1 MRLTN
6 ALVYVLTLVL
16 GLFAFFSSYIALHH
30 QNGGGEDRP
39 YDPAAAG
46 GEGNA
51 RTDAL
56 RFSRG
61 GFNITSLQQRAIRT
75 AREELS
81 ALKEALHLN
90 QITARITDLAAAPRH
105 PSATSPAAIR
115 QRRANRTT
123 VDVSSLPPVSAVPDQ
138 ETAHLRQQVAA
149 LQAALEQ
156 QKQQQQ
162 QQSGK
167 PGTEK
172 KEGKD
177 AQLAEQVAMLTAE
190 LKRAQA
196 RAQQLQDE
204 AAQRQPAKPAVNT
217 ASSSS
222 SSSNMAPAEPVGC
235 RASFEPTCDM
245 YPYVRFWNHRFR
257 PSDCYQSPLRHPS
270 GRLAPLEE
278 RKYVVFEPDHGGW
291 NNIRMAAEVRYLLS
305 AVCQPLCT
313 ATHTMTPQTRTHAR
327 TQVAIIFAH
336 ATGRTLVMPPIMV
349 FYLLNKDSHG
359 EDNQSTFDKVLGPSL
374 APSIRILCC
383 KCRPDRTCSR
393 CSLCLPLACK
403 PCGSV
408 ARLVLSFP
416 CDHAV
421 LRHAAAVRG
430 PRYHNDG
437 RVHSHRRRRQP
448 PQGALHG
455 LFLVPFEASVRLPS
469 HPSLPSPPPTC

>member
-16 GLFAFFSSYIALHH
+16 GLFAFFSSYIALQH
-30 QNGGGEDRP
+30 QNGGGEERP
-39 YDPAAAG
+39 YDPADAG

-61 GFNITSLQQRAIRT
+61 GFNITSLQQRAIHT

-123 VDVSSLPPVSAVPDQ
+123 VDMSSLPPVSAVPDQ
-138 ETAHLRQQVAA
+138 ETAQLRQQVAA
-149 LQAALEQ
+149 LQAALEK

-162 QQSGK
+162 QQQSSK
-167 PGTEK
+167 TGTEK
-172 KEGKD
+172 KDGKD
-177 AQLAEQVAMLTAE
+177 AQLAEQVATLTVE
-190 LKRAQA
+190 LKRARA

-204 AAQRQPAKPAVNT
+204 AAQRQPAAPTVST
-217 ASSSS
+217 GFSTSS

-257 PSDCYQSPLRHPS
+257 PADCYQSPLRHPS

-291 NNIRMAAEVRYLLS
+291 NNIRMAAEVRLS
-305 AVCQPLCT
+305 VIGQPLCT
-313 ATHTMTPQTRTHAR
+313 ATHTMTPHAR
-327 TQVAIIFAH
+327 THTGGDRLRARDGAH
-336 ATGRTLVMPPIMV
+336 
-349 FYLLNKDSHG
+349 
-359 EDNQSTFDKVLGPSL
+359 LG
-374 APSIRILCC
+374 
-383 KCRPDRTCSR
+383 
-393 CSLCLPLACK
+393 
-403 PCGSV
+403 
-408 ARLVLSFP
+408 
-416 CDHAV
+416 
-421 LRHAAAVRG
+421 HAAHDGLLPAEQGQPRRG
-430 PRYHNDG
+430 
-437 RVHSHRRRRQP
+437 
-448 PQGALHG
+448 
-455 LFLVPFEASVRLPS
+455 
-469 HPSLPSPPPTC
+469 

>member
-1 MRLTN
+1 LPAQIFPTPTPAAAAPLVTMRLTN

-16 GLFAFFSSYIALHH
+16 GLFAFFSSYIALQH
-30 QNGGGEDRP
+30 QNGGGEERP
-39 YDPAAAG
+39 YDPADAG

-123 VDVSSLPPVSAVPDQ
+123 VDMSSLPPVSAVPDQ
-138 ETAHLRQQVAA
+138 ETAQLRQQVAA
-149 LQAALEQ
+149 LQAALEK

-162 QQSGK
+162 QQSSK

-177 AQLAEQVAMLTAE
+177 AQLAEQVATLTAE
-190 LKRAQA
+190 LKQAQA

-204 AAQRQPAKPAVNT
+204 AAQRQPAAPTVST
-217 ASSSS
+217 GFSTS

-257 PSDCYQSPLRHPS
+257 PADCYQSPLRHPS

-291 NNIRMAAEVRYLLS
+291 NNIRMAAEVRLS
-305 AVCQPLCT
+305 VFSGTAHVLCHSHSH
-313 ATHTMTPQTRTHAR
+313 AHTLTHAR
-327 TQVAIIFAH
+327 THLRTHAHTYTHAH
-336 ATGRTLVMPPIMV
+336 AHRWRSSSRTRRGARW
-349 FYLLNKDSHG
+349 S
-359 EDNQSTFDKVLGPSL
+359 
-374 APSIRILCC
+374 
-383 KCRPDRTCSR
+383 CRP
-393 CSLCLPLACK
+393 
-403 PCGSV
+403 
-408 ARLVLSFP
+408 
-416 CDHAV
+416 
-421 LRHAAAVRG
+421 
-430 PRYHNDG
+430 
-437 RVHSHRRRRQP
+437 
-448 PQGALHG
+448 
-455 LFLVPFEASVRLPS
+455 
-469 HPSLPSPPPTC
+469 